1 MYVFY
6 LDGVAFPVAPEAL
19 KLKIKN
25 QNKTVELASGMQ
37 LNILNAAGLTEIE
50 FDALLPQVKYPF
62 SCYPNG
68 FKGAEYYMS
77 LLERLKNGKK
87 PFRFIVSRAK
97 PNGKKLF
104 DTNLLVSLEDY
115 DIDEDV
121 DEGMDVKVSIAL
133 KQYIPVSIR
142 TIDLPAAP
150 QPVEVPPEQ
159 RAAPASSV
167 RTYTVVH
174 GDSMWAIAQKC
185 MGNGSL
191 YKQLYEMNREQIDAR
206 NAQEGTSKYT
216 IYTGQVLRLE

>member
-25 QNKTVELASGMQ
+25 QNKAIDLASGVQ
-37 LNILNAAGLTEIE
+37 LNILNTAGLTEIE
-50 FDALLPQVKYPF
+50 FDALLPQIRYPF
-62 SCYPNG
+62 AYYPNG
-68 FKGAEYYMS
+68 FKSAEYYMG
-77 LLERLKNGKK
+77 LLERLKNEKK
-87 PFRFIVSRAK
+87 PFRFIVSRAR
-97 PNGKKLF
+97 PNGNKLF
-104 DTNLLVSLEDY
+104 DTNMLVSLEDY

-121 DEGMDVKVSIAL
+121 AEGMDVKVSVAL

-142 TIDLPAAP
+142 TIDLPPAP

-159 RAAPASSV
+159 REAPASPPRS
-167 RTYTVVH
+167 YTVVH

-191 YKQLYEMNREQIDAR
+191 YKQLYEMNKEQIDAR